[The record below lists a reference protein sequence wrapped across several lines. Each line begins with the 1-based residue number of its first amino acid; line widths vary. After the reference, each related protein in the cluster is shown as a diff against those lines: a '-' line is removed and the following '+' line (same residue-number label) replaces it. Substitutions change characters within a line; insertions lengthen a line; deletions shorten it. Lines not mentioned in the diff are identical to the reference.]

1 MTGPNEDVEMQDAD
15 NAEELPQQPQQQQQQ
30 EPKPRSIPPLRNLAP
45 SIFVPLNVDITQP
58 EEDTDRLGRLRRILE
73 SIDYHHGGMKENL
86 MYMFERE
93 KRRMTVEASERELA
107 LNQQGIKPGLPRPE
121 EDMIVRNMEAPATP
135 GKNYNL
141 NEDQIGSYHI
151 RPIPPGAP
159 ISIRDRTVVELLMVV
174 ERSLID
180 LESLDGFMGRIRE
193 RYLKH
198 LERELETIAQ
208 VGLRPEERAEA

>member
-1 MTGPNEDVEMQDAD
+1 MTGPEGDVEMLDAD
-15 NAEELPQQPQQQQQQ
+15 NIEELPQPQPKK
-30 EPKPRSIPPLRNLAP
+30 ETIPPLRNLAP
-45 SIFVPLNVDITQP
+45 SIFVPLNVDITRP
-58 EEDTDRLGRLRRILE
+58 EEDTDRLGRLKRILE
-73 SIDYHHGGMKENL
+73 SIDYHHQGMKENL

-93 KRRMTVEASERELA
+93 KRRMTMEASERELA
-107 LNQQGIKPGLPRPE
+107 LNQQDWKPGLPRPE

-141 NEDQIGSYHI
+141 TKEQIGSYHI

-180 LESLDGFMGRIRE
+180 LESLDNFMGRIKDK
-193 RYLKH
+193 YLKH
-198 LERELETIAQ
+198 LEKELETIAQ
-208 VGLRPEERAEA
+208 VGLRPEERDEA